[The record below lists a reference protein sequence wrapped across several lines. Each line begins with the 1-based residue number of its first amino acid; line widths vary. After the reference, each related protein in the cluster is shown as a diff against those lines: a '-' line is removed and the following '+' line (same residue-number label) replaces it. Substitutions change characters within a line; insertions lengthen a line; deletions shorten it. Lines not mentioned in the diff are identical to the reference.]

1 MISHDWHYW
10 GIGVRGSLFSSQL
23 VVSWYLYKLL
33 LCTDLVLQLKK
44 QLFASGLQSVL
55 GILPRKPSE
64 TVWDTWGVHGGSLIP
79 QQRLRWRA
87 VRHVLPSRT
96 ARLAPHLRSSWREK
110 VIVCKGGYATESWD
124 ALGNSFSW
132 WMEKWQLEFN
142 HWCCLNPITL
152 ILNTL
157 Y

>member
-1 MISHDWHYW
+1 MISHDRHYW

-110 VIVCKGGYATESWD
+110 VIVCKAATPQSLGMSWVTVSPGGWKNGSWNSTID
-124 ALGNSFSW
+124 AA
-132 WMEKWQLEFN
+132 
-142 HWCCLNPITL
+142 L
-152 ILNTL
+152 IPSP
-157 Y
+157 